1 MTAARKLLI
10 AGAALLVSV
19 ALGACGERDQVTVYK
34 QGKYQGKPDT
44 KPWEN
49 DPGASLYTSSKW
61 NKGDKTSWESAVKT
75 RNLAQNEYTRAE

>member
-1 MTAARKLLI
+1 MTTVRRLTLACAAI
-10 AGAALLVSV
+10 AV
-19 ALGACGERDQVTVYK
+19 AVGLSACGERDQVTVYK

-75 RNLAQNEYTRAE
+75 RNLAQNEYTRVE

>member
-1 MTAARKLLI
+1 MKAARKLAL
-10 AGAALLVSV
+10 AGTALLF
-19 ALGACGERDQVTVYK
+19 AMGLGACGERDQVTVYK

-61 NKGDKTSWESAVKT
+61 NKGDKTSWESAVRT
-75 RNLAQNEYTRAE
+75 RNLAQNEYTRVE